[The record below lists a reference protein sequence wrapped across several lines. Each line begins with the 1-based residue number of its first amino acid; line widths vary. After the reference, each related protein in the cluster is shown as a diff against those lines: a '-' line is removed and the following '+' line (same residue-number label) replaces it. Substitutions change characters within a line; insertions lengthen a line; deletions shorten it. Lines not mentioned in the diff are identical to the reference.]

1 MNNKGFTLVEVIAV
15 VAIIALLGT
24 LTAPSIL
31 NSLETGRDSSDRILY
46 GDIKEAM
53 QVMYEDIYYMDS
65 KICEYDNNGKN
76 IKVENGVEKCGK
88 YVEIVETNIEEYHIK
103 TTIQTLISNGYLTG
117 VNNEDLT
124 INKNRR
130 IVVDSGNI
138 DLWMCPVVITRKKQG
153 NKIYYEVSGL
163 DDENNEN
170 YCICPTTN
178 EFRGGEICKN
188 TN

>member
-1 MNNKGFTLVEVIAV
+1 MDNKGFTLVEVIAV
-15 VAIIALLGT
+15 VAIIALVGT
-24 LTAPSIL
+24 LTIPSIL
-31 NSLETGRDSSDRILY
+31 NTLNTGKDSSDRVLY
-46 GDIKEAM
+46 SDIKEAM
-53 QVMYEDIYYMDS
+53 QVMYEDIYYMGS
-65 KICEYDNNGKN
+65 EICKYDNNGKI
-76 IKVENGVEKCGK
+76 IKVENGVEKCRE
-88 YVEIVETNIEEYHIK
+88 YVEIIDGNIETN
-103 TTIQTLISNGYLTG
+103 IQTLISNGYLTG

-138 DLWMCPVVITRKKQG
+138 DLWMCPVVITRKKQD